1 MKNYAIKLIVAFL
14 LLLNCKSV
22 FSQILNYKQDS
33 IIRSIINK
41 YFDEEGKNQPLNTG
55 FTNYCNNG
63 KDTIYNLNGFRFLFK
78 LNNGDAKRLDH
89 SYFHG
94 SNFGRFLFSYNNQI
108 YTLGGYGG
116 FTTNNNLETFNTK
129 SKEWLYVS
137 TQKDKP
143 NYILGL
149 CYKSDDVI
157 YSFNNFKPG
166 NNAEIDLFDNHIYK
180 LDLKQMTWTKHEN
193 LNIELIG
200 LKFCPFYYCKDFVIG
215 FNQYKTILVNNRTQQ
230 YELITNDN
238 VPIVFDW
245 LTIKK
250 IDNNNITHLYKG
262 SSVNNELIT
271 TLNLDSLWKTNS
283 ETAKMLIF
291 EPTFFHVYQ
300 TQFFLA
306 ISLVVLSLIGFW
318 LIRKNAR
325 KAINEKPL
333 IEITNPLILKI
344 INHPVLNL
352 NTDEFDEL
360 LGIEHMEAD
369 SKKLKRHRLLT
380 EIDKEK
386 PELIIREKDPTD
398 KRRSI
403 YKININA

>member
-1 MKNYAIKLIVAFL
+1 MKLTSTILFL
-14 LLLNCKSV
+14 LFFTSLS
-22 FSQILNYKQDS
+22 SQILNKRQDS
-33 IIRSIINK
+33 TIRTVINK

-55 FTNYCNNG
+55 YTNYCING
-63 KDTIYNLNGFRFLFK
+63 KDTIYNLNGFRFLFN
-78 LNNGDAKRLDH
+78 LNNGNAKRLDH

-116 FTTNNNLETFNTK
+116 FTTNNNLEKFNTK
-129 SKEWLYVS
+129 SKEWLYVG
-137 TQKDKP
+137 TKKDKP
-143 NYILGL
+143 VYILGL
-149 CYKSDDVI
+149 CYKSDDII

-166 NNAEIDLFDNHIYK
+166 NNAEIDLFDNYIYK
-180 LDLKQMTWTKHEN
+180 LDLKQMTWTKLEN
-193 LNIELIG
+193 LNTDLIG
-200 LKFCPFYYCKDFVIG
+200 IKFCPFYYCKDFAIG

-238 VPIVFDW
+238 VPIVLDW
-245 LTIKK
+245 LNIKK

-262 SSVNNELIT
+262 SSINNELIT
-271 TLNLDSLWKTNS
+271 TLNLDSLWKANIT
-283 ETAKMLIF
+283 TAKLIIF
-291 EPTFFHVYQ
+291 KPTFFQVYK
-300 TQFFLA
+300 TQIILAFSFIFL
-306 ISLVVLSLIGFW
+306 VTVGFW
-318 LIRKNAR
+318 LNRKLTRQTN
-325 KAINEKPL
+325 KAKPL
-333 IEITNPLILKI
+333 NEITNPLILKI
-344 INHPVLNL
+344 INNPALTL

-386 PELIIREKDPTD
+386 LGLITREKDPTD

-403 YKININA
+403 YRININT